1 MASTTALAYKE
12 RDSVIHKLTGT
23 TKLVFFLL
31 WSFGA
36 MFTYDTRVLLAMFL
50 ISLLLFRLSKIKW
63 NEVRFALIFMF
74 TLILINMAAIY
85 FFAPE
90 QGVKIYGTR
99 HEIIRLFLNYSV
111 TWEQLFYMFSFTMKY
126 FAVIPVSLLFIM
138 TTNPSEFASSLNH
151 IGVSYRVGYSV
162 SIALRY
168 IPDIKRDY
176 HNIMQAQQA
185 RGLELSSKDKL
196 IKRLKNSALILLP
209 LILSSI
215 NRIEVISN
223 AMELRGFGKNKKR
236 TWYVERPFA
245 WQDVLAI
252 CIGIAT
258 AAISLLVV
266 AKSGS
271 RFYNPFI

>member
-36 MFTYDTRVLLAMFL
+36 MFTYDTRVLTGMFL
-50 ISLLLFRLSKIKW
+50 VSLLFFRLSKIKW
-63 NEVRFALIFMF
+63 KEVRFALIFMF
-74 TLILINMAAIY
+74 TLIAINMVAIY
-85 FFAPE
+85 FFSPE

-99 HEIIRLFLNYSV
+99 HELVHLFFNYSI
-111 TWEQLFYMFSFTMKY
+111 TLEQLFYMLSFTMKY
-126 FAVIPVSLLFIM
+126 FAVIPVSLLFIL

-196 IKRLKNSALILLP
+196 LKRLKNSALILIP

-223 AMELRGFGKNKKR
+223 AMELRGFGKYKKR
-236 TWYVERPFA
+236 TWYVERPFTR
-245 WQDVLAI
+245 QDALVIFMGVL
-252 CIGIAT
+252 T
-258 AAISLLVV
+258 AAVSFTVV
-266 AKSGS
+266 ALNGS
-271 RFYNPFI
+271 WFFNPFK